1 MMAAPGVVQRERRN
15 SSIHEVSADFL
26 RLNGSRQQFRNLL
39 SARKKLGQM
48 PPAYTRIDYS
58 HDSIESNTPR
68 IHPHGPVITVEDT
81 AGSQVNLSFQKNSG
95 MASPVPESLVSSFD
109 RGYPGNNGSGSGGGE
124 NGTQGNN
131 TLTVLAQT
139 TKNSLNRNNS
149 RYGVPIDESAVKLV
163 YKQRSQRL
171 NTRVQITDRCLILAI
186 TGIIFM

>member
-1 MMAAPGVVQRERRN
+1 
-15 SSIHEVSADFL
+15 
-26 RLNGSRQQFRNLL
+26 
-39 SARKKLGQM
+39 M

-81 AGSQVNLSFQKNSG
+81 GSQVNLSFPKGSG
-95 MASPVPESLVSSFD
+95 MASPVPESLVSSID
-109 RGYPGNNGSGSGGGE
+109 RGYGGGGGGGNGENGAPGNNS
-124 NGTQGNN
+124 
-131 TLTVLAQT
+131 LTVAPQT
-139 TKNSLNRNNS
+139 SKNNLNRNNS

-186 TGIIFM
+186 TGLQNKNNI